1 MALTASRV
9 SAGSLTRT
17 KRLIVMG
24 INCEKM
30 NTESLARTLETF
42 ALHEGHWIV
51 SGLFKDQDTVSVAP
65 FTDIRLDLTLTA
77 LWLGSAE

>member
-1 MALTASRV
+1 VALIAPRV

-24 INCEKM
+24 VNCEKM
-30 NTESLARTLETF
+30 NTGSLARTLETF

-51 SGLFKDQDTVSVAP
+51 IRLFKDQDTVSVAP
-65 FTDIRLDLTLTA
+65 FTDIRLDLTA